1 MSEHRFPPGV
11 PGPRP
16 AAENGALTPVSSPGI
31 LALAPDLV
39 AVDKPAGLPVV
50 PARGEA
56 PEHCLRARLEGELG
70 ERLWVV
76 HRLDR
81 ETSGVVVFA
90 RHPDAH
96 RALSLAFERR
106 EVAKTYVAFVGGPR
120 LAEQGR
126 VELALHAARRGKT
139 RPARPGEPGARPAA
153 TTWRVA
159 RRWPVAGDAGLEIA
173 RLELAP
179 ETGRHHQIRVHLRS
193 LGVPILF
200 DRVYGRGSVALPP
213 EAPCAR
219 LALHALRLTLP
230 LDALDRARTFEAPLA
245 QDLAAL
251 ERWLDARGEFQ
262 SVVEGAAQ
270 DFHGR
275 G

>member
-1 MSEHRFPPGV
+1 LSH
-11 PGPRP
+11 
-16 AAENGALTPVSSPGI
+16 AA
-31 LALAPDLV
+31 APLVLLHEDRNVV
-39 AVDKPAGLPVV
+39 AVDKPAGAPVI
-50 PARGEA
+50 PARGEDA
-56 PEHCLRARLEGELG
+56 EASVQRRLERQTGR
-70 ERLWVV
+70 RLWVV
-76 HRLDR
+76 HRIDR
-81 ETSGVVVFA
+81 DASGVVLFA
-90 RHPDAH
+90 RSAEAH
-96 RALSLAFERR
+96 RALSLAFEHRL
-106 EVAKTYVAFVGGPR
+106 VHKSYVAIVAGR
-120 LAEQGR
+120 LSPLAGR
-126 VELALHAARRGKT
+126 IEAALHAARKGKT
-139 RPARPGEPGARPAA
+139 RPAKPGEPGALPAVTEYA
-153 TTWRVA
+153 TDRLWRIGGADVTRVTA
-159 RRWPVAGDAGLEIA
+159 SPL
-173 RLELAP
+173 
-179 ETGRHHQIRVHLRS
+179 TGRHHQIRVHLRS

-230 LDALDRARTFEAPLA
+230 PDAHDRARTFEAPLA